1 MDFTGSVGRIVEDPL
16 EAMAIAESEGLA
28 WRRTWRPLSRL
39 RTNVPQV
46 DDTIHANKPWFH
58 KAINREKAALLV
70 KGHSKANGIFLVRES
85 RSCPGAFVLTY
96 KFSDRIFHAPI
107 HRTSDESG
115 NGCVYTLD
123 KGVTKFYDL
132 VQLVDF
138 YQLNSASLPTRL
150 TQYVNNNDSSSSSS
164 SSSPSNNGGSVSASA
179 VSPASPSSTKPSCSP
194 RKNDWGSSNK
204 ISPRS

>member
-70 KGHSKANGIFLVRES
+70 KGHSKANG
-85 RSCPGAFVLTY
+85 
-96 KFSDRIFHAPI
+96 
-107 HRTSDESG
+107 
-115 NGCVYTLD
+115 
-123 KGVTKFYDL
+123 
-132 VQLVDF
+132 
-138 YQLNSASLPTRL
+138 
-150 TQYVNNNDSSSSSS
+150 
-164 SSSPSNNGGSVSASA
+164 
-179 VSPASPSSTKPSCSP
+179 
-194 RKNDWGSSNK
+194 
-204 ISPRS
+204 